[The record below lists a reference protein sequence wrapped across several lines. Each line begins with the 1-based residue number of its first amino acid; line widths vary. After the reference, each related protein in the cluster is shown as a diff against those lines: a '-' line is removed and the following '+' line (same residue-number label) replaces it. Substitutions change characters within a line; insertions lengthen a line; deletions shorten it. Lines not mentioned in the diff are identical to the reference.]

1 MSEKFKLYKNIENF
15 IENNCLYK
23 KNEQFIITLC
33 NEKEGSDALPMVK
46 DNSHFI
52 QCIMNIPKEKENL
65 LKEAHN
71 TGGIKINVTDSSF
84 EFILYKNNATPS
96 VIKCLLLL
104 IINDIETADSQ
115 EEEKENKTD
124 KSCSDI
130 NSEYK
135 LLEKLKKFIF
145 NYIKK
150 NKKNKNNNN
159 TPGENATNN
168 VLETIL
174 LGGAKNGIRFF
185 NSDNNGINYE
195 EENIKKIIE
204 IIKNISSKLEIKQKK
219 SENEKNDNK
228 TNEGNLEEKES
239 TKKQKKANDND
250 INEVLDELNP
260 DYKNELIY
268 RYLDEMPEE
277 IVNLMKKYKN
287 INFTKNM
294 YMEYIDNKNKPGEEI
309 EDRNEFEVLKGKDD
323 EDN

>member
-1 MSEKFKLYKNIENF
+1 MSDKFKLYKNIENF
-15 IENNCLYK
+15 IDNNCLYK
-23 KNEQFIITLC
+23 KNEPFIITFC
-33 NEKEGSDALPMVK
+33 NEKEGSDVLPVVR

-52 QCIMNIPKEKENL
+52 QCIMNIPKEKENV
-65 LKEAHN
+65 LKEAQN
-71 TGGIKINVTDSSF
+71 KGGIKVNIIDSSF
-84 EFILYKNNATPS
+84 EFILYKNNTSPS

-104 IINDIETADSQ
+104 IINDIEKTESQ
-115 EEEKENKTD
+115 EEENTSD
-124 KSCSDI
+124 KNCSDI

-145 NYIKK
+145 NYIRQ

-159 TPGENATNN
+159 NTPGDNASTNN

-185 NSDNNGINYE
+185 NHDNNGINYE

-219 SENEKNDNK
+219 TENEKSENK
-228 TNEGNLEEKES
+228 TNEGEAKEAN
-239 TKKQKKANDND
+239 KKRKKANDND

-287 INFTKNM
+287 ISFTKNM
-294 YMEYIDNKNKPGEEI
+294 YMEYIDNKNKPGEI
-309 EDRNEFEVLKGKDD
+309 EEKNEYEVLKEKEF

>member
-1 MSEKFKLYKNIENF
+1 MSDKFKLYKNIENF
-15 IENNCLYK
+15 IDNNCLYK
-23 KNEQFIITLC
+23 KNEPFIITFC
-33 NEKEGSDALPMVK
+33 NEKEGSDVLPVVR

-52 QCIMNIPKEKENL
+52 QCIMNIPKEKENV
-65 LKEAHN
+65 LKEAQN
-71 TGGIKINVTDSSF
+71 KGGIKVNIIDSSF
-84 EFILYKNNATPS
+84 EFILYKNNASPS

-104 IINDIETADSQ
+104 IINDIEKTESQ
-115 EEEKENKTD
+115 EEENTTD
-124 KSCSDI
+124 KNCSDI

-145 NYIKK
+145 NYIRQ

-159 TPGENATNN
+159 NTPGDNASTNN

-185 NSDNNGINYE
+185 NHDNNVINYE

-219 SENEKNDNK
+219 TENEKSENK
-228 TNEGNLEEKES
+228 TNEGEAKEAN
-239 TKKQKKANDND
+239 KKRKKANDND

-287 INFTKNM
+287 ISFTKNM
-294 YMEYIDNKNKPGEEI
+294 YMEYIDNKNKPGEI
-309 EDRNEFEVLKGKDD
+309 EEKNEYEVLKEKEF

>member
-1 MSEKFKLYKNIENF
+1 MSDKFKLYKNIENF
-15 IENNCLYK
+15 IDNNCLYK
-23 KNEQFIITLC
+23 KNEQFIITFC
-33 NEKEGSDALPMVK
+33 NEKEGSDVLPVVR

-52 QCIMNIPKEKENL
+52 QCIMNIPKEKENV
-65 LKEAHN
+65 LKEAQN
-71 TGGIKINVTDSSF
+71 KGGIKVNIIDSSF
-84 EFILYKNNATPS
+84 EFILYKNNASPS

-104 IINDIETADSQ
+104 IINDIEKTESQ
-115 EEEKENKTD
+115 EEENTAD
-124 KSCSDI
+124 KNCSDI

-145 NYIKK
+145 NYIKQ

-159 TPGENATNN
+159 TPGDNTSSNN

-185 NSDNNGINYE
+185 NHDNNGINYE
-195 EENIKKIIE
+195 DENIKKIIE

-219 SENEKNDNK
+219 TENEKNENK
-228 TNEGNLEEKES
+228 TNEGETKEAN
-239 TKKQKKANDND
+239 KKRKKANDND

-287 INFTKNM
+287 ISFTKNM
-294 YMEYIDNKNKPGEEI
+294 YMEYIDNKNKPGEI
-309 EDRNEFEVLKGKDD
+309 EEKNENEVLKEKEF

>member
-1 MSEKFKLYKNIENF
+1 MSDKFKLYKNIENF
-15 IENNCLYK
+15 IDNNCLYK
-23 KNEQFIITLC
+23 KNEQFIITFC
-33 NEKEGSDALPMVK
+33 NEKEGSDVLPLVR

-52 QCIMNIPKEKENL
+52 QCIMNIPKEKETV
-65 LKEAHN
+65 LKEAQN
-71 TGGIKINVTDSSF
+71 KGGIKVNIIDSSF
-84 EFILYKNNATPS
+84 EFILYKNNSSPS

-104 IINDIETADSQ
+104 IINDIEKTESQ
-115 EEEKENKTD
+115 EEENTAD
-124 KSCSDI
+124 KNCSDI

-145 NYIKK
+145 NYIKQ

-159 TPGENATNN
+159 TPGDNTSSNN

-185 NSDNNGINYE
+185 NHDNNGINYE
-195 EENIKKIIE
+195 DENIKKIIE

-219 SENEKNDNK
+219 TENEKNENK
-228 TNEGNLEEKES
+228 TNEEETKEAN
-239 TKKQKKANDND
+239 KKRKKANDSD

-287 INFTKNM
+287 ISFTKNM
-294 YMEYIDNKNKPGEEI
+294 YMEYIDNKNKPGEI
-309 EDRNEFEVLKGKDD
+309 EEKNENEVLKEKEF